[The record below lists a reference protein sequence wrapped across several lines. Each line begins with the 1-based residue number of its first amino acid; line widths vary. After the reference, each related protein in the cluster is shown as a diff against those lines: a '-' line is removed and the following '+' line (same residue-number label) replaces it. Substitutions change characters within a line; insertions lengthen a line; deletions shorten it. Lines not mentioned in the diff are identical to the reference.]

1 MGLSEIYGQ
10 DKFGLSLEVY
20 PPKTAKGED
29 RLMREL
35 EVLMEFKPSLVTCT
49 YGAGGTTQT
58 QTLELTSRIGKQFG
72 VQTAAHLT
80 CVGANKK
87 QILDWLEKAI
97 DLGIT
102 NIVALRG
109 DPPAGEKNF
118 IPVDD
123 GLSHADQLV
132 TLIRNHYGSMGIAV
146 AGYPETHRESPNQE
160 TDLRY
165 LKQKVEAGADA
176 VLTQLF
182 YGNADFFDFRRRA
195 LAADLSIPL
204 VPGIFPVVKLEQ
216 SKKITELCGAKLPA
230 SFEKNLL
237 EKKNDPAGQIDVGVA
252 YAVSQCAELLNHG
265 IPGLHF
271 YVLNKAEAAKRILAE
286 LGFPR

>member
-1 MGLSEIYGQ
+1 MGLSKIYGQ
-10 DKFGLSLEVY
+10 DKFGLSIEVY

-29 RLMREL
+29 RLIREL

-49 YGAGGTTQT
+49 YGAGGTTQS
-58 QTLELTSRIGKQFG
+58 QTLELTARIGKEFG

-80 CVGANKK
+80 CVGANKR
-87 QILDWLEKAI
+87 QILDWLEKAYG
-97 DLGIT
+97 LGIR

-118 IPVDD
+118 VTVDE

-132 TLIRNHYGSMGIAV
+132 KLIRSHYESVDIAV
-146 AGYPETHRESPNQE
+146 AGYPETHRESPNQD
-160 TDLRY
+160 TDLHY

-176 VLTQLF
+176 ILTQLF
-182 YGNADFFDFRRRA
+182 YVNTDFFDFRQRVF
-195 LAADLSIPL
+195 AAGLSIPL

-216 SKKITELCGAKLPA
+216 SKKIAELCGAKLPM
-230 SFEKNLL
+230 SFEKDLL

-252 YAVSQCAELLNHG
+252 YAIRQCAELLKNG